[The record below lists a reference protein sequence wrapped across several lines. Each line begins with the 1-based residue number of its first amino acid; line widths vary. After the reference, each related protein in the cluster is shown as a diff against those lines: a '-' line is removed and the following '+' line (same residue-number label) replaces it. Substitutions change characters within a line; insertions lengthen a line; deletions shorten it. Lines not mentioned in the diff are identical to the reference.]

1 MSDNSSENDNKPPQ
15 ESESQNGSSSPTS
28 ATTTTTGEQPPV
40 ISLTPK
46 ATPEQTTSS
55 AEQHTAEPPLEPFE
69 AMQKREY
76 NYTLDQEIKKGMQ
89 KISERF
95 ARLISQENTPTE
107 VAKDSIGNTS
117 DYYERIMN
125 AIHAGNYQWLA
136 DTKEGVYQFLYDL
149 DFTEMRKLEAIKQEY
164 NQT

>member
-1 MSDNSSENDNKPPQ
+1 MSSENENTQPQPEDGPQPDSPPV
-15 ESESQNGSSSPTS
+15 SE
-28 ATTTTTGEQPPV
+28 ATTITGEQPAV
-40 ISLTPK
+40 MSTTPK
-46 ATPEQTTSS
+46 PSPAQTTTT
-55 AEQHTAEPPLEPFE
+55 EQQTAEPELEPFE

-95 ARLISQENTPTE
+95 ARLVSQENTPTE